1 MRMRKNLQYRRRQ
14 TVCTFLTIFGGDIK
28 KSDGK
33 DIRILL
39 CRAET
44 DSVILLLSVREYI
57 SYLMTVEELMFIDEI
72 VCMDLFPGE
81 DPREK
86 IAIFELD
93 YME

>member
-1 MRMRKNLQYRRRQ
+1 MERNYATQMEAARKGIVTPELEI
-14 TVCTFLTIFGGDIK
+14 VAK
-28 KSDGK
+28 K
-33 DIRILL
+33 
-39 CRAET
+39 EQ
-44 DSVILLLSVREYI
+44 
-57 SYLMTVEELMFIDEI
+57 MTVEELMFIDEI